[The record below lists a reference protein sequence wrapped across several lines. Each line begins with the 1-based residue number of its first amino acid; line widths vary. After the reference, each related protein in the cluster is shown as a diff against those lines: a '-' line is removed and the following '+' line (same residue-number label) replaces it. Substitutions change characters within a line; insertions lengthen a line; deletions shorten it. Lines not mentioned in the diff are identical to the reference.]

1 MAEREVEII
10 PRPGSLQ
17 TVNADDVVDGAD
29 FLDCFFGGMKVGI
42 SPTCSSPS
50 VGVSEF
56 TNRLTTRD
64 FPIPELV
71 TMSNVRPPGSMG
83 EFL

>member
-1 MAEREVEII
+1 MADREVEMI
-10 PRPGSLQ
+10 PRTGSLQ
-17 TVNADDVVDGAD
+17 TVNADDVIDRAG
-29 FLDCFFGGMKVGI
+29 FLDSFFGGIKVGI
-42 SPTCSSPS
+42 NPTCNSPS

-64 FPIPELV
+64 FPIPEFV
-71 TMSNVRPPGSMG
+71 TMSNVRPPGRMG